1 MTQHTALPW
10 KYRCFSYYADG
21 RRRFHDIVTEDGG
34 QIARLSKADERVMS
48 NAEFIVRAVNNFYPL
63 LEALERLD
71 AFIPDREGLQPVDA
85 EVRAFME
92 HEGIWRAKELARD
105 AIERA
110 KERK

>member
-63 LEALERLD
+63 LEALEKL
-71 AFIPDREGLQPVDA
+71 VDIA
-85 EVRAFME
+85 GCSHYKNQAPRCSYC
-92 HEGIWRAKELARD
+92 KARD
-105 AIERA
+105 VIERA
-110 KERK
+110 KSPG